1 MKTSNTK
8 ASNRLIGYAGVYS
21 VANDAQWDFEVIKD
35 AHRQN
40 WIGTYDAALFTK
52 DRDGKISVLDTDATQ
67 RATGA
72 RAGAVVGVVI
82 GMIFPPSVL
91 MASDVGAAAGSAL
104 GNMLKGFGEGDIEEL
119 ARKLAPGESGI
130 LLIADAAFDAGA
142 QKPMKRADTFARQV
156 VATDTAEMKVALAVR

>member
-1 MKTSNTK
+1 MKASNMK

-91 MASDVGAAAGSAL
+91 MATDVGAVGAAL
-104 GNMLKGFGEGDIEEL
+104 GDMLKGFGEGDIEEL
-119 ARKLAPGESGI
+119 AQQLAPGESGI